1 MGKYVIGAG
10 SKQAYR
16 HAEMMRLWRE
26 VESKKGQGGKWKHAY
41 DYGKTYWGRGGLPW
55 SVGAGEYAQRVLS
68 SYAAAEKRAQE
79 QRQQKQAQQLQLRA
93 EGEQIVLSEK
103 QAELNK
109 LKLEKQQAIMARKE
123 ALQLQKEWEKKDKE
137 RQYYEARQAAFS
149 DVTKPK
155 RAFKP
160 RGRSPRSMASRVQ
173 QTRQRQAPPRQIR
186 RQPRS
191 RGVLAARPPPGVVRQ
206 PTIPRRDVGVTKS
219 GRSSNFTRPNVSSFS
234 VNSMR
239 RKGGSNRAF

>member
-26 VESKKGQGGKWKHAY
+26 VESKKGQGGKWQHAY
-41 DYGKTYWGRGGLPW
+41 EYGKTYWGRGGLPW

-68 SYAAAEKRAQE
+68 SYAAEEARINKERKERKE
-79 QRQQKQAQQLQLRA
+79 LI
-93 EGEQIVLSEK
+93 ENVSV
-103 QAELNK
+103 QAELKIISEKKQKIEELK
-109 LKLEKQQAIMARKE
+109 LKQQQAQLAQKE
-123 ALQLQKEWEKKDKE
+123 ALQLQKEWEKKEKE
-137 RQYYEARQAAFS
+137 RAYYDARQAAFS

-155 RAFKP
+155 RAFLP
-160 RGRSPRSMASRVQ
+160 CARSPRAMASRVQ
-173 QTRQRQAPPRQIR
+173 QTRQRQAAPRQFRQTPSR
-186 RQPRS
+186 RIS
-191 RGVLAARPPPGVVRQ
+191 TRGTGVVRQ
-206 PTIPRRDVGVTKS
+206 PTIPRRDVNMTRS
-219 GRSSNFTRPNVSSFS
+219 GRSSSFTRPNVSRFS